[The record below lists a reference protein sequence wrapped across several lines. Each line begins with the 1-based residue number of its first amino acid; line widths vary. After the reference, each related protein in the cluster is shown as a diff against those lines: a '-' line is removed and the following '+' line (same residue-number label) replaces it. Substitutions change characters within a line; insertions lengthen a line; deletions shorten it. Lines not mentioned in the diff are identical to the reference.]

1 MKQYQYTFFFQGMK
15 QNQYTFFS
23 HSVED
28 GRLILFVQGTFFT
41 YLRLINIMLFQRF
54 IKIFITLEEL

>member
-41 YLRLINIMLFQRF
+41 YLRLIISCFFNVLL
-54 IKIFITLEEL
+54 KSS

>member
-28 GRLILFVQGTFFT
+28 GRLILFVQGTFF
-41 YLRLINIMLFQRF
+41 YLFKTNYIMLFQRF